1 MLSIR
6 GHQRSSEAIR
16 GHQRP
21 SLWRTCDQRSS
32 EAIGGHRRP
41 SEAIGGHRRPSEAIR
56 GHQRPSKVIRG
67 HRRPSEAIRGHQWSS
82 VVIRGHLAPVGIL
95 SMRALTARSTPSH
108 VHSPAAAAAART
120 AAIRSSSKSLRKN
133 GERQVRW
140 ERDKS
145 AVSSSYRGYTNA
157 KRRAEIGMPTTARSA
172 SLKVTSEKGDKA
184 NGTLAPSRLSE
195 RVSAAAPAPVPLAA
209 AATELPAAA
218 PGPSGASSSTKR

>member
-1 MLSIR
+1 M
-6 GHQRSSEAIR
+6 
-16 GHQRP
+16 
-21 SLWRTCDQRSS
+21 
-32 EAIGGHRRP
+32 
-41 SEAIGGHRRPSEAIR
+41 
-56 GHQRPSKVIRG
+56 
-67 HRRPSEAIRGHQWSS
+67 
-82 VVIRGHLAPVGIL
+82 VIRGHLAPVGIL

-108 VHSPAAAAAART
+108 VHSPAAAAAARS

-133 GERQVRW
+133 GEREVRW

-195 RVSAAAPAPVPLAA
+195 RVSAAAPAAAPAPVPAPVPLAA